1 MKQQEGTGAQWRPQW
16 RCSGQNSSVSGTIK
30 IFKRLVQITCCHAA
44 WLLRPATTVWHA
56 ENPYTQTLHADMTVP
71 RGAKHDDPLQAV
83 FHQAYYSFF
92 HCLVMPCHCRA
103 RLYSCRLFFFSLSRR
118 ALTKR
123 TLLVGRE
130 RGCKLWDAVLSL
142 RFRNWN
148 QKYET
153 TNFKKI
159 YCTCMK
165 GMLLWEMIAY
175 TFRNVLTSSFLQ
187 RSNLVTL
194 CSSHCC
200 TTALLSAE
208 SPSRSGHLP
217 SFTRWQEMVTSPTS
231 GGPLLLCRTGTC
243 KGNDTQKHR
252 AREDKQVKPHFIR
265 NPLTFSFAF
274 SK

>member
-103 RLYSCRLFFFSLSRR
+103 RLYSCCLFFFSLSRR

-130 RGCKLWDAVLSL
+130 RGCKLWDAVLSPIQEL
-142 RFRNWN
+142 KPKIWNYKFQKNILHMYERHAFMRNDC
-148 QKYET
+148 
-153 TNFKKI
+153 I
-159 YCTCMK
+159 YLQERLDI
-165 GMLLWEMIAY
+165 LLP
-175 TFRNVLTSSFLQ
+175 
-187 RSNLVTL
+187 
-194 CSSHCC
+194 
-200 TTALLSAE
+200 TAIQLGDSV
-208 SPSRSGHLP
+208 
-217 SFTRWQEMVTSPTS
+217 F
-231 GGPLLLCRTGTC
+231 
-243 KGNDTQKHR
+243 
-252 AREDKQVKPHFIR
+252 
-265 NPLTFSFAF
+265 
-274 SK
+274 